1 VRTLGETSAWG
12 TPSDFHHNKNERKN
26 RSFQTVFSEAEKKTS
41 KKTSKKKNKKK
52 NKKKKIKK
60 KNKMMIVSAGGAD
73 ENKAERRCLMNVA
86 RTHALSLPLCLRA
99 LFFSF
104 FFFCSSVSRGVFSA
118 LCLFVRDVF
127 ETYFQKYR
135 YPS

>member
-1 VRTLGETSAWG
+1 M
-12 TPSDFHHNKNERKN
+12 
-26 RSFQTVFSEAEKKTS
+26 FSEAEKKTS

-60 KNKMMIVSAGGAD
+60 KNKMMIVSAGAD

-127 ETYFQKYR
+127 EKYFQKYR

>member
-1 VRTLGETSAWG
+1 M
-12 TPSDFHHNKNERKN
+12 
-26 RSFQTVFSEAEKKTS
+26 FSEAEKKTS

-52 NKKKKIKK
+52 NKKKKNKK

-104 FFFCSSVSRGVFSA
+104 FFSVLLFPGAFFPPFVCSCAMFSKHIFKNIDI
-118 LCLFVRDVF
+118 LHEFHISIYKL
-127 ETYFQKYR
+127 YI
-135 YPS
+135 